1 MSMNTGSRAGVS
13 SEMNVTPLIDVLL
26 VLLIIFMIVL
36 PHHRLGETAD
46 IPLPNTDK
54 KPVPP
59 PEGTIVIRLIDAGEN
74 QRPQLKINEEE
85 VSWDDLEKRL
95 HEIYQLRVEKTAFL
109 KGDPEIEFEN
119 IAEVLDI
126 THRAGVD
133 RVGLM
138 DAAGKPQP

>member
-1 MSMNTGSRAGVS
+1 MSMNVGSRAGVS

-26 VLLIIFMIVL
+26 VLLIIFMMVL

-54 KPVPP
+54 KPAPP
-59 PEGTIVIRLIDAGEN
+59 PDGTIVIRLIDAGGN

-85 VSWDDLEKRL
+85 ISWDNLEKRL
-95 HEIYQLRVEKTAFL
+95 HKIYQLRVEKTAFL